1 MRVSDLNTITASD
14 ALFTIVDDLA
24 LSESG
29 KVALADLATYILNK
43 ITTTGGLLDVTSSA
57 GAVNIDAYSTDQ
69 SSERKFYTTT
79 DNPTGVGRLAVG
91 AKFAATQLRGYSVNA
106 GLDSDPASTLDING
120 SVGLLLTNVS
130 GTATVYA
137 YTESLINASDIA
149 NRIITLPNPAT
160 CPRRVVIINSNAGG
174 GINTVQ
180 SAAGTV
186 NNSPSVQI
194 KSGGNKW
201 GIFVS
206 DGSSNWVSM
215 LVV

>member
-29 KVALADLATYILNK
+29 KIALADLATYILNK
-43 ITTTGGLLDVTSSA
+43 ISTTGGLMNVTFSA
-57 GAVNIDAYSTDQ
+57 GAINIDAYSTNQ
-69 SSERKFYTTT
+69 ASERKFYTTA
-79 DNPTGVGRLAVG
+79 DNPTGNERLAIG
-91 AKFAATQLRGYSVNA
+91 AKFAATQLRGLKVNA
-106 GLDSDPASTLDING
+106 GLDREPISTLEING
-120 SVGLLLTNVS
+120 SLGLLLTNVS
-130 GTATVYA
+130 GTATVNA
-137 YTESLINASDIA
+137 ATESLINASDTS

-160 CPRRVVIINSNAGG
+160 CPNRVVIINSNSGG
-174 GINTVQ
+174 GVNTVQ

-186 NNSPSVQI
+186 NNSASVQI

-206 DGSSNWVSM
+206 DGASNWVSM

>member
-1 MRVSDLNTITASD
+1 MRVSDLSTITASD
-14 ALFTIVDDLA
+14 ALFTIVDDLS

-29 KVALADLATYILNK
+29 KVALADLATYILDK
-43 ITTTGGLLDVTSSA
+43 ITTSGGLLDVTSSA
-57 GAVNIDAYSTDQ
+57 GAVNIDAYSTNQ
-69 SSERKFYTTT
+69 ASERKFYTTA
-79 DNPTGVGRLAVG
+79 DSPTGTDRVAIG
-91 AKFAATQLRGYSVNA
+91 AKVAATQLRGYSVNA
-106 GLDSDPASTLDING
+106 GLDSDPASTLEVNG
-120 SVGLLLTNVS
+120 TFGLLLTNVS
-130 GTATVYA
+130 GTSTVYA
-137 YTESLINASDIA
+137 DTYSLINASDIA

-160 CPRRVVIINSNAGG
+160 CPRRLVIINSNAGG

-194 KSGGNKW
+194 GSGGHKW

-215 LVV
+215 LAV